1 MATNLTISPSGGE
14 GGASESE
21 PLVRVRLD
29 DRVLGV
35 PLARTR
41 EVVMLGS
48 VTPIP
53 FAPAKVRGAV
63 NLGGRMAT
71 VIDLR
76 AALGLPAREAS
87 GPDVGLGIEV
97 DGHLYAL
104 VVDTVDEVGQ
114 PDSDS
119 ETIERL
125 NVAAVVSA

>member
-1 MATNLTISPSGGE
+1 MATNLTTSPSGGE

-21 PLVRVRLD
+21 PLVRIRLG

-35 PLARTR
+35 PLGRTR
-41 EVVMLGS
+41 EVVMLAG

-53 FAPAKVRGAV
+53 FAPAKVWGAV

-76 AALGLPAREAS
+76 AALGLPARQAS
-87 GPDVGLGIEV
+87 GPVVGLGIEV

-104 VVDTVDEVGQ
+104 VVDAVDEVAQ
-114 PDSDS
+114 EDS
-119 ETIERL
+119 EPEPLARL
-125 NVAAVVSA
+125 DVTAVISA

>member
-97 DGHLYAL
+97 DEEAVRGKL
-104 VVDTVDEVGQ
+104 
-114 PDSDS
+114 S
-119 ETIERL
+119 EGGWENPRL
-125 NVAAVVSA
+125 WHEDGSLADW